1 MLNSI
6 LLATTTTETDW
17 SFIWLVTIMGFILV
31 LILLFVFVY
40 IMKGLGGIM
49 QVVENAGK
57 KANNKAVQQPQTVSP
72 KEEGNDD
79 MAAVA
84 LALHLYFNGLHDME
98 SPRLTLKA
106 HATQWNRK

>member
-57 KANNKAVQQPQTVSP
+57 KANNKAVQQPQAVSP